1 MRNRNAGVRTHRRVV
16 AMSRYV
22 LVTGGAGYIG
32 SHTCKELAKRGVV
45 PVTFDN
51 LSRGFAHAVKWGPL
65 VIGDL
70 ANPDDIR
77 AVFAKFDISAVI
89 HFAAFA
95 YVGESVSNPGA
106 YFRNNIG
113 GTLNLVHV
121 MAERRIRHLVFSST
135 CAVYGIPQS
144 LPIREDSPTAPIN
157 PYGESKLQVEKIL
170 SWYANA
176 HDLGWIALR
185 YFNAAGADP
194 DGDIGENHDP
204 ETHLIPLAIKA
215 ALGNGPALS
224 VFGNDHPTADG
235 TPVRDYIHVSDLAD
249 AHIRALGR
257 LSGGAPSGIFN
268 LGTGTGASVR
278 QIIAEVEAVTGL
290 EVPHVFA
297 ERRAGDPPEL
307 VADPQRAFSAL
318 GWRPRHSDLATIIRS
333 ATDWERRGRIAEETG
348 KSTGRGPAKL
358 LQPGFSI

>member
-1 MRNRNAGVRTHRRVV
+1 MRQRHARVCAGPRDV
-16 AMSRYV
+16 AMSRHV

-32 SHTCKELAKRGVV
+32 SHTCKALAKRGLV

-77 AVFAKFDISAVI
+77 GVFAKFDISAVI

-113 GTLNLVHV
+113 GTLNLIHV
-121 MAERRIRHLVFSST
+121 MAEKGIRHLVFSST
-135 CAVYGIPQS
+135 CAVYGTPQS

-176 HDLGWIALR
+176 HDLTWIALR

-194 DGDIGENHDP
+194 EGEIGENHDP

-215 ALGNGPALS
+215 AFGSGPALS
-224 VFGNDHPTADG
+224 VFGDDHPTEDG

-249 AHIRALGR
+249 AHIRALDH

-278 QIIAEVEAVTGL
+278 QIIAEVESVTGL

-297 ERRAGDPPEL
+297 ERRTGDPPQL

-318 GWRPRHSDLATIIRS
+318 GWRPRHSDLGTIIRS
-333 ATDWERRGRIAEETG
+333 AAGWERRRATAD
-348 KSTGRGPAKL
+348 KATVRRPAKI
-358 LQPGFSI
+358 LQPSFSI